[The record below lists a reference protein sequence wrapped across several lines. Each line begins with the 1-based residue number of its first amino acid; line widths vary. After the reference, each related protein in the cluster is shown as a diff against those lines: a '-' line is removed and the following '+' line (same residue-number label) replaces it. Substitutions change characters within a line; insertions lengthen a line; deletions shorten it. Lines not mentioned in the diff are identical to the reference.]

1 MSVRRPSASIVRQ
14 GSTGL
19 LVCGAALCTAL
30 LLARQQVLAS
40 LSALLVVAAAGAL
53 RRLVEQGR
61 LQGHRSAGGPLIGA
75 ADAPGARGQ
84 VSKSIVDRQALEA
97 VLDAEWVRDQRPGTP
112 TALVLL
118 SVDAYEHFRE
128 QGAIAGDVT
137 MLTLT
142 NALLRSLP
150 READLLARYDESTFA
165 VVLRGTDLP
174 GSLRVAARL
183 RWSIVRLGIANARTA
198 SGFLTAS
205 IGLVV
210 QHGPA
215 EGGTEGL
222 LNAAAAVLG
231 KARSTGDDSLEYRVL
246 GLESQASSGSPEPA
260 QATTRA
266 SAQMTDLVAAQ
277 AGAGASGLPSI
288 RAWTGE
294 RAHVVH
300 SPQS

>member
-1 MSVRRPSASIVRQ
+1 MSVWRPSASFLRQ

-19 LVCGAALCTAL
+19 LVCGAVLCTGL
-30 LLARQQVLAS
+30 VLAQQQVMAA

-53 RRLVEQGR
+53 RRVLEQGR
-61 LQGHRSAGGPLIGA
+61 LEGIRSVGAVPSGA
-75 ADAPGARGQ
+75 AGAPDARGQ
-84 VSKSIVDRQALEA
+84 AAKTIVDRQALEA
-97 VLDAEWVRDQRPGTP
+97 KLDAEWAREERPGTP

-118 SVDAYEHFRE
+118 AVDAYEHLRD
-128 QGAIAGDVT
+128 QGGIAGDVT
-137 MLTLT
+137 MLTLA

-210 QHGPA
+210 QHGPSS
-215 EGGTEGL
+215 GGTGGL
-222 LNAAAAVLG
+222 LNAAGTILN
-231 KARSTGDDSLEYRVL
+231 KARSSGDDSLEYMVL
-246 GLESQASSGSPEPA
+246 DLESQA
-260 QATTRA
+260 
-266 SAQMTDLVAAQ
+266 
-277 AGAGASGLPSI
+277 AGAPELAGVSTRSSARTPDNAGSQAFAAGTGLPAI

-294 RAHVVH
+294 RSHAVH